1 MEPIWAVDLVYTYIY
16 YRWKKEKKS
25 RILFWRVMMMR
36 AGSTQ
41 CPLILFLQ
49 QWHSLFVY
57 NARTLN
63 RSSSVHL
70 FHSILF
76 SHFRQ
81 SSESF
86 SLLLQSHPLFR
97 VSFIYKKRR
106 ICNGRWWQTWS
117 IIVTLIEEFLIFRW
131 LITLRVLEQVFV
143 TIIIKRLV
151 SFSSHS
157 VGNIYRSK
165 AAAAGISRQLHT
177 KKDFSIK
184 FWLTSLEMHWKAF
197 FLQAPFC

>member
-1 MEPIWAVDLVYTYIY
+1 MNAIITIFPLLECIMEPIWAVDLVYTYIY

-97 VSFIYKKRR
+97 VSFMYKKKTNLQRSMVTNVINYCYFDRR
-106 ICNGRWWQTWS
+106 ILNLP
-117 IIVTLIEEFLIFRW
+117 VTNHPSCPW
-131 LITLRVLEQVFV
+131 
-143 TIIIKRLV
+143 
-151 SFSSHS
+151 
-157 VGNIYRSK
+157 
-165 AAAAGISRQLHT
+165 
-177 KKDFSIK
+177 
-184 FWLTSLEMHWKAF
+184 TSLCNHYY
-197 FLQAPFC
+197 